1 MIYMYVASGIF
12 YFWHPSKTFIYF
24 YDDLSL
30 FAIMFSLY
38 TVAIMFVFRYAQTTG
53 HRYCDFLSSRKA
65 IIANIVML
73 IVLTLVLVVPTN
85 VVTEEDEQEFINY
98 MQENQTRYYNFVK
111 DGIFFG
117 VGVS

>member
-1 MIYMYVASGIF
+1 MYVAGGIF
-12 YFWHPSKTFIYF
+12 NFWHPSKTFIYI
-24 YDDLSL
+24 YDELIM
-30 FAIMFSLY
+30 FAILICCY
-38 TVAIMFVFRYAQTTG
+38 TLVIMFMFRYAQTVG

-65 IIANIVML
+65 IIASIVIL
-73 IVLTLVLVVPTN
+73 IVLTLVLVVPIN

-98 MQENQTRYYNFVK
+98 MQENQTSLYNFVK

>member
-1 MIYMYVASGIF
+1 MIYIYVAGGIF
-12 YFWHPSKTFIYF
+12 NFWHPSKTFIYVH
-24 YDDLSL
+24 DEL
-30 FAIMFSLY
+30 IMVGILICCY
-38 TVAIMFVFRYAQTTG
+38 TLAMMFVFRYAQTSG

-73 IVLTLVLVVPTN
+73 IVLTLVLVVPIN

-98 MQENQTRYYNFVK
+98 MQENQTSYYNFVK
-111 DGIFFG
+111 EGIFFG